1 MRAHLAAL
9 LCLVLPGLLSLAGC
23 TVDHKPF
30 GAGSRPSVGEG
41 DASRVFEPVALR
53 VHPLTHVDTA
63 GDDCMLI
70 AHIELRDAYA
80 DSVKGLGDLVVE
92 AEGPEGERV
101 AWDIPG
107 MLDPQANTRR
117 FDPPTRTYR
126 LPLRCPAWVR
136 SWAGLRRGT
145 PLVVKA
151 RLTRPDGEQ
160 LAGELALQR

>member
-1 MRAHLAAL
+1 MRAPFAAL
-9 LCLVLPGLLSLAGC
+9 LCLLLAGC
-23 TVDHKPF
+23 TVDHQPF
-30 GAGSRPSVGEG
+30 AAGQRPSAGSA

-63 GDDCMLI
+63 DDDCMLI
-70 AHIELRDAYA
+70 AHVELRDAYA
-80 DSVKGLGDLVVE
+80 DSVKGLGDLVIE
-92 AEGPEGERV
+92 AEGPTGERV

-136 SWAGLRRGT
+136 SWAALPRGT
-145 PLVVKA
+145 PLIVKA

-160 LAGELALQR
+160 LSGEIALQR